1 MDLAWNFR
9 SSFEKARSIKTA
21 QDDFCAKVTIGSRF
35 GIDEKFPE
43 ELEWEALVDL
53 LRGKVL
59 LNAHC
64 YEVSLTALAASRG
77 IVRYSAKD

>member
-9 SSFEKARSIKTA
+9 SSFEKARSIKIA
-21 QDDFCAKVTIGSRF
+21 QDDFCAKVKTGSRF
-35 GIDEKFPE
+35 GLDEKYPE

-64 YEVSLTALAASRG
+64 YEVRLFPLTNG
-77 IVRYSAKD
+77 NIN